1 MIMLLKKHLPAGRR
15 VTAAMVCA
23 LLVSGCATTDGQS
36 DIGKF
41 GGAAAG
47 AALGS
52 LIGGGKGNTIAMV
65 GGALLGGFAGNELYD
80 KPKESENRAHQVT
93 AREQAYDQELAYER
107 QSQLQHARVQQEIQ
121 KQSMHDNWRNERSG
135 QDDSSPS
142 NEVGRA
148 QRLLRGLGYYNGH
161 VDGVVGSGTTRAVK
175 TCQREN
181 GLAVNGQITP
191 ALINKMQSQM

>member
-1 MIMLLKKHLPAGRR
+1 
-15 VTAAMVCA
+15 
-23 LLVSGCATTDGQS
+23 
-36 DIGKF
+36 
-41 GGAAAG
+41 
-47 AALGS
+47 
-52 LIGGGKGNTIAMV
+52 
-65 GGALLGGFAGNELYD
+65 
-80 KPKESENRAHQVT
+80 
-93 AREQAYDQELAYER
+93 
-107 QSQLQHARVQQEIQ
+107 VQQEIQ

-175 TCQREN
+175 TYQREN